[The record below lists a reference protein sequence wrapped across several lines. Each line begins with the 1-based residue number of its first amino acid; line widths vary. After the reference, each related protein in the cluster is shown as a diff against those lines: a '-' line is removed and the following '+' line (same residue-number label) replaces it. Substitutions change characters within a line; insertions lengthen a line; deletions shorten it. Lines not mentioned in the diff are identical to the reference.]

1 MHTDRMTR
9 RDMLRRATLGFG
21 SLAMMDL
28 LARRS
33 LAAGAATTA
42 PALPKALLS
51 ANPLAARQPHFAA
64 RAKRVIYIFLD
75 GGLSQVDSYDY
86 KPLLQRDDGKP
97 LPAGIAKPKFSF
109 APTGQ
114 LLKSPFN
121 WKQWGN
127 CGMWASDLFP
137 ETNQLADDLCFI
149 KSLHHDNED
158 HFTAKNMI
166 ATGS

>member
-1 MHTDRMTR
+1 MTFMTR
-9 RDMLRRATLGFG
+9 RQMLRRATLGFG

-33 LAAGAATTA
+33 LAAGTA
-42 PALPKALLS
+42 GLPKPLLS
-51 ANPLAARQPHFAA
+51 ARPLVAKAPHFPAK
-64 RAKRVIYIFLD
+64 AKRVIYLFLD

-97 LPAGIAKPKFSF
+97 LPPSIARPKFSF

-121 WKQWGN
+121 WKQWGQTSA
-127 CGMWASDLFP
+127 WASELFP
-137 ETNQLADDLCFI
+137 
-149 KSLHHDNED
+149 
-158 HFTAKNMI
+158 
-166 ATGS
+166 